1 MKTFVGS
8 CVCILS
14 SLTVVNADCGQPQ
27 TGGGDVLEQ
36 QKCAAVGADRAG
48 PGWAAGLQ
56 GGGRWALCTLGA
68 RILLQLLDAQYEPRS
83 KNMRLAR
90 FAILNLRTHAGHPD
104 VDAGRTRDVDALD

>member
-1 MKTFVGS
+1 MGNLRQVEET
-8 CVCILS
+8 S
-14 SLTVVNADCGQPQ
+14 SSSRSAPR
-27 TGGGDVLEQ
+27 LELI
-36 QKCAAVGADRAG
+36 GRDR
-48 PGWAAGLQ
+48 AGLQ

-68 RILLQLLDAQYEPRS
+68 RILLQLLDAQYDPRS